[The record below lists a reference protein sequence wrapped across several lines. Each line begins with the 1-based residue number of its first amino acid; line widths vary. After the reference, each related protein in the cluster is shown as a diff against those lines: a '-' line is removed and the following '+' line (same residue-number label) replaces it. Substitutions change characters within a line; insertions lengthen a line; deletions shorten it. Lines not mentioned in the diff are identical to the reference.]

1 MISKDEVIEIADSLG
16 YTIRDYGPY
25 IEVHYKPD
33 SSMWDS
39 DFIDPSSVLAAD
51 YTESDLKQPILFHL
65 YKLIKQTEN
74 GYKMVGE
81 SVMDCELPKECVYNI
96 LKDVYKKIK
105 DAEQQ
110 YNLDLIKGD
119 FDD

>member
-1 MISKDEVIEIADSLG
+1 MISKDEVIELAENLG
-16 YTIRDYGPY
+16 YTIKDYGPY
-25 IEVHYKPD
+25 IEMHYKPD
-33 SSMWDS
+33 SSMWDNH
-39 DFIDPSSVLAAD
+39 FIDPSSVLAAD
-51 YTESDLKQPILFHL
+51 YAESDFNRPILFHL
-65 YKLIKQTEN
+65 YKLIKRADD

-81 SVMDCELPKECVYNI
+81 SKMDSELPKECVYNI

-105 DAEQQ
+105 EAEQQ

>member
-1 MISKDEVIEIADSLG
+1 MISKDEVIELADSLG
-16 YTIRDYGPY
+16 YIIRDYGQY

-39 DFIDPSSVLAAD
+39 NFIDPSSVLAAD
-51 YTESDLKQPILFHL
+51 YTESDYSRPILFHL
-65 YKLIKQTEN
+65 YKLIKQTNN

-81 SVMDCELPKECVYNI
+81 SKLDCELPKECVYNI